1 MAEETLLN
9 LLSNVA
15 APVLICLYT
24 LFGVNKT
31 LNKQDETLKNQ
42 NATFRDLTTAINK
55 LSTDID
61 KRLDRLEDKNRQLS
75 FQIENLQRR
84 SDSHD
89 LQRH

>member
-31 LNKQDETLKNQ
+31 LNKQDETFK
-42 NATFRDLTTAINK
+42 DLTVAINK
-55 LSTDID
+55 LSSDID
-61 KRLDRLEDKNRQLS
+61 KRLDK
-75 FQIENLQRR
+75 IEEKTRELQFKIEHMHRGE
-84 SDSHD
+84 
-89 LQRH
+89 

>member
-1 MAEETLLN
+1 MGEETLLN

-31 LNKQDETLKNQ
+31 LNKQDETFK
-42 NATFRDLTTAINK
+42 DLTAAINK

-61 KRLDRLEDKNRQLS
+61 KRLDHIEEKTRQLS
-75 FQIENLQRR
+75 LRVEHLHRR
-84 SDSHD
+84 E
-89 LQRH
+89 